1 MSMTVLVTG
10 AGGRMATVLRPE
22 LRARYGG
29 LTLLSRDETLD
40 LSPSERLRIADLG
53 DLDATVEAADGVD
66 AILHLGGIA
75 DEAPF
80 DAILH
85 SNIVGTYNVYEAA
98 RRQGVRRVVFAS
110 SNHVTG
116 FYRATENISVA
127 DPPRPDSY
135 YGTSKVFGEALGRL
149 YYDKWGIETVS
160 LRIGS
165 FRALPEDERQLSTW
179 LSHRDGITLVTR
191 ALEAPDTGYLV
202 IYGVS
207 ANTRSW
213 WRLGQEAE
221 RLGWAPVDNA
231 ERFAAS
237 LGVAPADATEAAHD
251 CRQGGV
257 YVDTDYLGGYW

>member
-1 MSMTVLVTG
+1 MSMNVLITG
-10 AGGRMATVLRPE
+10 AGGRMAAVLRPA

-29 LTLLSRDETLD
+29 LTLLSRDGIHDLD
-40 LSPSERLRIADLG
+40 PTERLHVADLG
-53 DLDATVEAADGVD
+53 DLDATVAAAHGID
-66 AILHLGGIA
+66 AIIHLGGIA

-85 SNIVGTYNVYEAA
+85 SNIIGTHNVYEAA
-98 RRQGVRRVVFAS
+98 RRQGVKRVVFAS

-116 FYRATENISVA
+116 FYPCNEEISVA

-135 YGTSKVFGEALGRL
+135 YAASKVFGEALGRL

-165 FRALPEDERQLSTW
+165 FRAVPEDERQLSTW
-179 LSHRDGITLVTR
+179 LSHRDGVALVTR
-191 ALEAPDTGYLV
+191 AIEARETGYLA

-213 WRLGQEAE
+213 WPPGPEAG

-231 ERFAAS
+231 EQFAAR
-237 LGVAPADATEAAHD
+237 LGVAATDTMRTDHS

-257 YVDTDYLGGYW
+257 YVDTDYRGGYW

>member
-1 MSMTVLVTG
+1 MSIKTLLTG
-10 AGGRMATVLRPE
+10 ASGRMATVLRPA

-29 LTLLSRDETLD
+29 LTLLSRDEIHDLD
-40 LSPSERLRIADLG
+40 PSERLHVADLG
-53 DLDATVEAADGVD
+53 DLDATVEAARGVD
-66 AILHLGGIA
+66 AIVHLGGIA

-85 SNIVGTYNVYEAA
+85 SNIIGTYNVFEAA
-98 RRQGVRRVVFAS
+98 RRQRVKRVLFAS

-116 FYRATENISVA
+116 FYRCSDEVNVA
-127 DPPRPDSY
+127 DPLRPDSL

-149 YYDKWGIETVS
+149 YHDKWGIEVVS

-165 FRALPEDERQLSTW
+165 FRAAPEDERQLSTW
-179 LSHRDGITLVTR
+179 LSHRDSITLVTR
-191 ALEAPDTGYLV
+191 ALEARDVGYLA

-213 WRLGQEAE
+213 WRLGAEAE
-221 RLGWAPVDNA
+221 RLGWRPVDDA
-231 ERFAAS
+231 EHFAAR
-237 LGVAPADATEAAHD
+237 LGAAPADATDHA

-257 YVDTDYLGGYW
+257 YVDTDYTGGGYW